1 MSNPNILNLDCTER
15 NRPTQAR
22 LKIKIPK
29 KYHHEPIVSN
39 LASLHDLKVNILAAM
54 LGANAQGD
62 GWFDLELFGSSQ
74 AIDNA
79 LIYLCD
85 LDIEMWKESDLEK
98 DGW

>member
-1 MSNPNILNLDCTER
+1 MSNSNILNLDTTER

-22 LKIKIPK
+22 IKIKIPQ

-39 LASLHDLKVNILAAM
+39 LASRHDLNVNILAAM
-54 LGANAQGD
+54 LGANARGD
-62 GWFDLELFGSSQ
+62 GWFDLLLSGSSQ

-85 LDIEMWKESDLEK
+85 LDVEIWKESDLER

>member
-1 MSNPNILNLDCTER
+1 MSNSNILNLDRADR

-22 LKIKIPK
+22 IKIKISK

-39 LASLHDLKVNILAAM
+39 LASRHDLKVNILAAM

-62 GWFDLELFGSSQ
+62 GWFDLVLSGHSQ

-79 LIYLCD
+79 LIYLSD
-85 LDIEMWKESDLEK
+85 LDVEIWKESDSER